1 MALVVQLR
9 VVDHGDHLTIHDV
22 DESKETTTIGQDPA
36 SDVVLEGPGVSP
48 VQVVLDYRQQPY
60 HLAVPSEAEPVTV
73 NGKAVPPGDGCEIG
87 DRDVIEVA
95 GYTITFRAYGEAPP
109 APPVPPPP
117 PPEEPPPPPIPDKEQ
132 IPPDEDAGPPILTSL
147 PEREQ
152 AWTIDAGQPITLQL
166 RVANAGDLVA
176 HFQVTADGVPPEW
189 VTIEPSELH
198 LNERSEAT
206 VAVSVTPPRLPTSK
220 AGTYHL
226 TLEATSPDNYPNE
239 RSQASADITIKPFYE
254 LAPGNLSPRRQSI
267 PWSQPAGQAEV
278 PLTNKGNCVTFV
290 GLYGEDD
297 ARACRFEFQAPSDT
311 EQPLYLARQANLPLP
326 IEETVRAP
334 VKLVPQNRP
343 LIGRG
348 GRLIDLHPRVHSYTI
363 TVTMAQGQQGPW
375 MLSGEW
381 ENQPFLSRRGLLA
394 ATVAMI
400 LLLLA
405 CTYWIFRPR
414 IDTADYARPDSI
426 RAGQVVELDWEA
438 RPRFLIGFT
447 LDGKPVDP
455 PVVVRP
461 ERTTTYE
468 LRADTWLSHLFPAW
482 AASARDTVIVRPVKP
497 DILLFEARP
506 ERVLPGQR
514 VVLSWVVDDAEE
526 LVLVDH
532 GAGTQET
539 LTSRCGSREV
549 EVGQG
554 FAQYTLRAIAGDG
567 AAIER
572 VVSVQA
578 GSPAISVL
586 SVAPRAITSTT
597 NVTITWGVLGT
608 DVVALD
614 RRSAGP
620 GGTFTVTPI
629 DIEGA
634 RGSVFKPVSSSTVFT
649 LTAGSGATQA
659 VETARVKVLKPTPIP
674 GYARTLAP
682 THAPTATPTHA
693 PTRAPGLI
701 IVYTALSERELKAL
715 GTTPTVSL
723 TEILDR
729 VGSTDLTL
737 SARELGEIRQTPPVT
752 LTKILDSFSR
762 TDLTLEKLREF
773 DYVHVVTPT
782 DALATNILIVR
793 KSTEDLI
800 RQLLAEKEDP
810 RADVV
815 WMVATTGMIR
825 LRAEGLLEPLAGIY
839 EPAGMEKVRAD
850 WRDATMPPQWLG
862 LTGWMSAFCV
872 NEGKLPKEN
881 GRPLIP
887 RSWQDLT
894 DARYRGMVVMSSP
907 YTSGTGYMALS
918 GLLQMSPYGEADGW
932 AYMDRLHENVAAY
945 TSSGAEPCR
954 LVAGD
959 GNPGMAI
966 GIAANICPSGGEP
979 AGLTTVY
986 PEEGAGWEMDAV
998 ALVRKDRI
1006 GEDALDF
1013 MAWAISKEAMERYAQ
1028 FRAALSYTGPE
1039 PIRGCAGGFDEAR
1052 MIASRFLWAAAN
1064 YERITERW
1072 LSRYGGEPG
1081 P

>member
-267 PWSQPAGQAEV
+267 PWSQRAGQAEV

-447 LDGKPVDP
+447 LDGKPVDL

-468 LRADTWLSHLFPAW
+468 LRADTWLSYLFPAW

-597 NVTITWGVLGT
+597 DVEITWGVLGT

-614 RRSAGP
+614 RSSVGP
-620 GGTFTVTPI
+620 GGRLTVTSI
-629 DIEGA
+629 DVEGA
-634 RGSVFKPVSSSTVFT
+634 RGSVTQPVGSSTVFT
-649 LTAGSGATQA
+649 LTAGSGSTQA
-659 VETARVKVLKPTPIP
+659 VETAQVKVLKPTPIP
-674 GYARTLAP
+674 DQAQAL
-682 THAPTATPTHA
+682 TATRVPTPT
-693 PTRAPGLI
+693 PTRDPARATGTI
-701 IVYTALSERELKAL
+701 VVYTALAETELEKMGLGAKATTSLAEVPASLRGTGLTLDELK
-715 GTTPTVSL
+715 
-723 TEILDR
+723 
-729 VGSTDLTL
+729 
-737 SARELGEIRQTPPVT
+737 QY
-752 LTKILDSFSR
+752 
-762 TDLTLEKLREF
+762 
-773 DYVHVVTPT
+773 DYVATPT

-800 RQLLAEKEDP
+800 RQLLAEKDDP
-810 RADVV
+810 QADVV
-815 WMVATTGMIR
+815 WMAATTGMIR

-862 LTGWMSAFCV
+862 LTGWMSTFCV

-945 TSSGAEPCR
+945 TSSGAEPCK

-1052 MIASRFLWAAAN
+1052 TIASRFLWAAAN

>member
-1 MALVVQLR
+1 MALIVQLR
-9 VVDHGDHLTIHDV
+9 VVDPVDHLTIHDV
-22 DESKETTTIGQDPA
+22 DESKEITTIGQDPA
-36 SDVVLEGPGVSP
+36 SDVVLKGPGVSP
-48 VQVVLDYRQQPY
+48 IQVVLDYRQQPY
-60 HLAVPSEAEPVTV
+60 HLAVPSKAEPVTV
-73 NGKAVPPGDGCEIG
+73 NGKAVPPGNSCEIC
-87 DRDVIEVA
+87 DRDVIKVA
-95 GYTITFRAYGEAPP
+95 GYAITFRAYGEGPP
-109 APPVPPPP
+109 APPATPPP

-147 PEREQ
+147 PEQEQ
-152 AWTIDAGQPITLQL
+152 AWTIDVEQAITLQL
-166 RVANAGDLVA
+166 QVVNAGDLVA
-176 HFQVTADGVPPEW
+176 HFQVTADGVPSEW
-189 VTIEPSELH
+189 VTIEPSEFH
-198 LNERSEAT
+198 LNERSEIT
-206 VAVSVTPPRLPTSK
+206 VAVSVTSPRLPTSK

-226 TLEATSPDNYPNE
+226 TLEATSPDNYPDV

-254 LAPGNLSPRRQSI
+254 MALGNLSPRRQSI

-278 PLTNKGNCVTFV
+278 PLTNKGNSVTWV
-290 GLYGEDD
+290 GLHGEDD

-311 EQPLYLARQANLPLP
+311 DQPLYLTRQVDLPLP
-326 IEETVRAP
+326 IDEMVKAP
-334 VKLVPQNRP
+334 VQIVPQNRP

-348 GRLIDLHPRVHSYTI
+348 GRLIDLRPRVHSYTI

-375 MLSGEW
+375 MLTGEW
-381 ENQPFLSRRGLLA
+381 ENQPCLSRRGLLA
-394 ATVAMI
+394 ATVATI

-414 IDTADYARPDSI
+414 IDTADVAWPDSI
-426 RAGQVVELDWEA
+426 RAGQVAELDWEA

-461 ERTTTYE
+461 EQTTTYE

-482 AASARDTVIVRPVKP
+482 SASARDTVIVRPIKP

-506 ERVLPGQR
+506 ERTTPGQR

-532 GAGTQET
+532 GAGVQET

-549 EVGQG
+549 QVGQDS
-554 FAQYTLRAIAGDG
+554 AQYTLRAIARDG

-572 VVSVQA
+572 VVSVQV
-578 GSPAISVL
+578 GSPVISVL
-586 SVAPRAITSTT
+586 SVAPMAITSTT
-597 NVTITWGVLGT
+597 NVAITWGVLGT

-620 GGTFTVTPI
+620 GGTFTVTSI

-634 RGSVFKPVSSSTVFT
+634 RGSIPQPVSSSTVFT
-649 LTAGSGATQA
+649 LTAGSGSMQA
-659 VETARVKVLKPTPIP
+659 VETVQVKVLKPTPIS
-674 GYARTLAP
+674 GQAQTL
-682 THAPTATPTHA
+682 TPTRV
-693 PTRAPGLI
+693 PTPTQTRDSSRAPGTI
-701 IVYTALSERELKAL
+701 VVYTALAETELEKMGLGAKA
-715 GTTPTVSL
+715 TASL
-723 TEILDR
+723 TEVPASLR
-729 VGSTDLTL
+729 GTGLTL
-737 SARELGEIRQTPPVT
+737 DELGQ
-752 LTKILDSFSR
+752 
-762 TDLTLEKLREF
+762 F
-773 DYVHVVTPT
+773 DYVATPT

-839 EPAGMEKVRAD
+839 EPDGMEKVRAD
-850 WRDATMPPQWLG
+850 WRDATLPPQWLG

-881 GRPLIP
+881 GKPLIP

-894 DARYRGMVVMSSP
+894 DVRYRGVVVMASP

-918 GLLQMSPYGEADGW
+918 GLLQSSLYGEADGW

-979 AGLTTVY
+979 AGLTTIY
-986 PEEGAGWEMDAV
+986 PKEGAGWEMDAV

-1006 GEDALDF
+1006 GKDAMDF

-1039 PIRGCAGGFDEAR
+1039 PIQGCTGGFDKER
-1052 MIASRFLWAAAN
+1052 MIPDRFLWAGAN
-1064 YERITERW
+1064 YERITEKW